1 VADYVV
7 FILSPTVEVNSWGDV
22 LLRILQAQGLP
33 DVVTLVSSNDSLDPK
48 ARSAVMK
55 SLLSF
60 VQYFVPTQTRVF
72 DLHTSSD
79 RLNAIR
85 ALSEGIPGELKSRE
99 GRTWIVGESTRWE
112 DGTLSV
118 TGVVRGA
125 QLSAN
130 RLVHIPNHGDFQ
142 ISKVTSAKLL

>member
-1 VADYVV
+1 MADYVV
-7 FILSPTVEVNSWGDV
+7 FILSPTVEVSSWGDV
-22 LLRILQAQGLP
+22 LLRVLQAQGLP

-72 DLHTSSD
+72 DLHISSD

-85 ALSEGIPGELKSRE
+85 ALSEGIPGELKWRE

-142 ISKVTSAKLL
+142 ISKVASAKLL